1 MILPASI
8 NPTGTVTFSSNAPTS
23 VNGYQGYEAGKP
35 CGATGT
41 NAADVF
47 NGGFRYTITGVLR
60 TVDATAGLPAGSVR
74 AGGFSVNSAGNL
86 CTTTNAIDSASRF
99 LGGVAVDANGAVHVA

>member
-1 MILPASI
+1 M
-8 NPTGTVTFSSNAPTS
+8 
-23 VNGYQGYEAGKP
+23 QGYESGKP

-47 NGGFRYTITGVLR
+47 QGGLRYTNTGVLR

-74 AGGFSVNSAGNL
+74 DGGFARNSAGNL
-86 CTTTNAIDSASRF
+86 CTTTNAIDANSRF
-99 LGGVAVDANGAVHVA
+99 LGGVAVDTNGAVHIV